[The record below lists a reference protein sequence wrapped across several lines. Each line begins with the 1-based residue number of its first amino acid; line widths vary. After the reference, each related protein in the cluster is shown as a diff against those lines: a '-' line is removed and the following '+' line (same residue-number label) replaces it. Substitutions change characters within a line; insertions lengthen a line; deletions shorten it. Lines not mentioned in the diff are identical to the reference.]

1 MGRATVIITG
11 PATRQK
17 AAHYVAKAPAGTR
30 ITFARSKRTLP
41 QNDKMWAALTD
52 VATQVLWHGIRLSP
66 IDWKDMFSAAMKRSR
81 VVPGLDGGFVVLGQR
96 TSEMSIEELS
106 GLIEMIHAFGAERG
120 VKFADEVAA

>member
-30 ITFARSKRTLP
+30 ITFALSKRTLP
-41 QNDKMWAALTD
+41 QNDLLWAALTD

-66 IDWKDMFSAAMKRSR
+66 DDWKDMFSAAMKRSR

-96 TSEMSIEELS
+96 TSEMTVEELS

-120 VKFADEVAA
+120 VVFGDAA

>member
-17 AAHYVAKAPAGTR
+17 AAHYVAQAPAGTR

-41 QNDKMWAALTD
+41 QNDLLWAALTD

-66 IDWKDMFSAAMKRSR
+66 DDWKDMFSAAMKRSR

-96 TSEMSIEELS
+96 TSEMTVEELS

-120 VKFADEVAA
+120 VVFGDAA

>member
-41 QNDKMWAALTD
+41 QNDLLWAALTD

-66 IDWKDMFSAAMKRSR
+66 DDWKDMFSAAMKRSR

-96 TSEMSIEELS
+96 TSEMTVEELS

-120 VKFADEVAA
+120 VVFGDAA